1 MPLALEGF
9 YFYGRAANSKIKK
22 SMNRLKIPLAIL
34 SLAAT
39 HLASASAVVVGM
51 NMQRYLDHQHQEMAQ
66 HAAPPASPDQS
77 FGTAGDPAKATRNV
91 EIDML
96 DSMRFFPS
104 NIQVKQGETVRFV
117 VSNKGKV
124 LHEIVLGTK
133 QSLAEHGQHM
143 KEHPNMAHQG
153 AYMANVAPGKST
165 DVVWKFTKT
174 GTVYFGCLVPGH
186 YEAGMTGTITVS
198 AN

>member
-1 MPLALEGF
+1 
-9 YFYGRAANSKIKK
+9 
-22 SMNRLKIPLAIL
+22 MNRLKTTVAIL
-34 SLAAT
+34 LGLAAT
-39 HLASASAVVVGM
+39 HFASASAVVAGM
-51 NMQRYLDHQHQEMAQ
+51 NMQHHLDHQHPQTPHQ
-66 HAAPPASPDQS
+66 TGAPTSPGLPL
-77 FGTAGDPAKATRNV
+77 GTAGDPAKATRNV

-143 KEHPNMAHQG
+143 KEHPHMAHQG

-165 DVVWKFTKT
+165 DVVWKFTKA
-174 GTVYFGCLVPGH
+174 GTVYFGCLVQGH
-186 YEAGMTGTITVS
+186 YEAGMVGTITVRPS
-198 AN
+198 ALSH